1 MGLEFMPNTEC
12 YDVSRDIVRFMGWD
26 GERWVRCGVKRDAL
40 ISAAGV
46 DAASGQDLVNLY
58 RTNSGAIHT
67 LANAKYQRRRLES
80 DGLVLVRL
88 VDLSPWPRPATCG
101 TPASPT

>member
-12 YDVSRDIVRFMGWD
+12 YDLSRDIVRFMGWD

-40 ISAAGV
+40 ISAAGA
-46 DAASGQDLVNLY
+46 DAANAQDPVNLY
-58 RTNSGAIHT
+58 RTNRGAIHT

-88 VDLSPWPRPATCG
+88 MDLNL
-101 TPASPT
+101 